1 MRALLVVAPSPM
13 SVYVVGVRD
22 YYTSACKWADR
33 ASGYSNGD

>member
-1 MRALLVVAPSPM
+1 MRALLVVVPSPI

-22 YYTSACKWADR
+22 YYTSASKWADR